1 MAEDRIKKLELRIQE
16 LEDQLGSQR
25 ARPELEDL
33 SADELKAYVK
43 VREMLQ
49 VDWGDFCGINDC
61 MRCIVRLCDRCIRW
75 PSETIS
81 RCVHTC
87 GCIFECF
94 CGPCNPGGFSS
105 GGGGRFS
112 QLGG

>member
-1 MAEDRIKKLELRIQE
+1 MAEDKIRKLELRIKE
-16 LEDQLGSQR
+16 LEDQLETQR
-25 ARPELEDL
+25 AGPEATD
-33 SADELKAYVK
+33 LKAEELQAYLK

-49 VDWGDFCGINDC
+49 VDWGEFCGVNDC
-61 MRCIVRLCDRCIRW
+61 MRIGRLCGPCIRW

-94 CGPCNPGGFSS
+94 CGPCNFGGFSS